1 MLGHFEE
8 KHGRDAHATSFSAL
22 FIHPLR
28 SFGLPPL
35 PGRLRAGPE
44 TRTQQRYP
52 AKRLAANYKISPNV
66 LRNSIIETSRR
77 NGLYGVRNPSSAR
90 NWGSALQKTDTV
102 PIRR

>member
-1 MLGHFEE
+1 VS
-8 KHGRDAHATSFSAL
+8 R
-22 FIHPLR
+22 
-28 SFGLPPL
+28 
-35 PGRLRAGPE
+35 RL
-44 TRTQQRYP
+44 
-52 AKRLAANYKISPNV
+52 KIPPNV